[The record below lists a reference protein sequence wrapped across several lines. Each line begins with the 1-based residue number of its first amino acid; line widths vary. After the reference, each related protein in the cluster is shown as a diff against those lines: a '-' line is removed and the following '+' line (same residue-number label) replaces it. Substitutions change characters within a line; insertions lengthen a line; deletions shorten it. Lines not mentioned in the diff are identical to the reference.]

1 MRLVHLADIHLG
13 FRQYQRQTPAGINQR
28 EADVA
33 ASLRRVIDAVI
44 ERKPELVL
52 IAGDVFH
59 TVRPTNPAILHAFL
73 EFARLKRDL
82 PDARIVM
89 VAGNHDTP
97 RTAETGCILRLFK
110 PLGIDV
116 VDGETRWVTVP
127 EHDLAILAV
136 PDMGQGR
143 PRLEPDPTVKYN
155 ILLLHGE
162 IEGVLPKYG
171 RELERAPMEITLD
184 ELGPHRWDYV
194 ALGHYHVYRPV
205 APNAFYPG
213 SIDYTSTNPW
223 GELAEEREARLDGK
237 GIIEYDLATRTHQF
251 IPLPPQRR
259 WVDLVPLSGAGLSP
273 ASLDEAI
280 RQALDNC
287 EGGIEEKIVRLVV
300 RDVPRHILREL
311 DHKALREYKRRALHF
326 HLDTRRPEILRV
338 SASGAPGRRPSLA
351 ETVREKLQN
360 RLLTSNI
367 DREALVALGLRYLE
381 EASAL
386 SVAAPVAPGAAVMT
400 DGGDGASGG
409 DDGDGLF
416 GGMPSGGSPVLPV

>member
-33 ASLRRVIDAVI
+33 GSLRRVIDSVI
-44 ERKPELVL
+44 ALRPELVL

-73 EFARLKRDL
+73 EFARLKREL

-136 PDMGQGR
+136 PDMAQGR

-184 ELGPHRWDYV
+184 ELGPQRWDYV
-194 ALGHYHVYRPV
+194 ALGHYHVYRPI
-205 APNAFYPG
+205 APNAFYSG
-213 SIDYTSTNPW
+213 SVDYTSTNPW
-223 GELAEEREARLDGK
+223 GELAEEREARIEGK
-237 GIIEYDLATRTHQF
+237 GIIEYDLASRTHKF
-251 IPLPPQRR
+251 HPLPPDRR
-259 WVDLVPLSGAGLSP
+259 WVDLMPLSGAGLSP

-311 DHKALREYKRRALHF
+311 DHKALREYKRKALHF
-326 HLDTRRPEILRV
+326 HLDTRRPEIVRPEKGQ
-338 SASGAPGRRPSLA
+338 AAPGRRASLA
-351 ETVREKLQN
+351 DTVRDKLQS
-360 RLLTSNI
+360 RALTENI
-367 DREALVALGLRYLE
+367 DRDALVELGLHYLREADTVAGPAVE
-381 EASAL
+381 EASA
-386 SVAAPVAPGAAVMT
+386 
-400 DGGDGASGG
+400 
-409 DDGDGLF
+409 
-416 GGMPSGGSPVLPV
+416 